1 MKADRNKPWLA
12 SKDECINVIL
22 FDQCPGIRSSFF
34 DERDSLSSFR
44 DLGLSIDGIKPLVW
58 IFVTKLQYP
67 LMRGVGMGM
76 LNFRNRVHKKADKH
90 IEIGVTTPF
99 PLPPL
104 QHRQGGGG

>member
-44 DLGLSIDGIKPLVW
+44 DLGLSIVPLVW
-58 IFVTKLQYP
+58 IFAEKKTSIPTNLG
-67 LMRGVGMGM
+67 RGV
-76 LNFRNRVHKKADKH
+76 LNFINRVKEGSTK
-90 IEIGVTTPF
+90 
-99 PLPPL
+99 
-104 QHRQGGGG
+104 